1 MPSAAVV
8 VRAPAQGRNR
18 IAGSKRKM
26 NLPMSVARI
35 NGTEV
40 AKMPHRNRL
49 RPWVFSPLTNP
60 GPAEMPTTAMNT
72 FRPTEFMNHT
82 VEDGMRPKKGLVD
95 RSQPNT
101 RPELRAPPAGAS
113 DPPCGGRDPPEE
125 GPRRRQPADPGAR
138 DEGPARGGQGQRHAS
153 TFQT

>member
-8 VRAPAQGRNR
+8 VRAPARAPNR
-18 IAGSKRKM
+18 IAGSKRKV
-26 NLPMSVARI
+26 NLPMSIARI

-82 VEDGMRPKKGLVD
+82 VEDGRRPKNGLVD

-101 RPELRAPPAGAS
+101 RPEMRAPPAVDRVSGT
-113 DPPCGGRDPPEE
+113 PP
-125 GPRRRQPADPGAR
+125 
-138 DEGPARGGQGQRHAS
+138 
-153 TFQT
+153 TFQTSAPTSAPRGIAPPLNATSATSDGRPGTPRAGP

>member
-8 VRAPAQGRNR
+8 VRAPAQAPNR

-26 NLPMSVARI
+26 NLPMSIARI
-35 NGTEV
+35 NGTEA
-40 AKMPHRNRL
+40 AKIAHRNRL
-49 RPWVFSPLTNP
+49 RPWVLSPLTNP

-82 VEDGMRPKKGLVD
+82 VEDGMRPKNGPAD

-101 RPELRAPPAGAS
+101 RPEMRAPP
-113 DPPCGGRDPPEE
+113 
-125 GPRRRQPADPGAR
+125 PGDR
-138 DEGPARGGQGQRHAS
+138 ARGTPPPPQPPPP
-153 TFQT
+153 